1 MDYVSNI
8 GEYVNWLQGYN
19 RNTVGNHPVR
29 QPTLEDYLN
38 SDRTNKLIDALLWPP
53 PISSRKNDNQAY
65 IAWSDRKLR
74 LIRSKFMDLVW
85 YDPSDEIQGES

>member
-1 MDYVSNI
+1 MSKNKKYKNINLTKIYYLFKIVITMDYVSNI

-38 SDRTNKLIDALLWPP
+38 SDRTNKLIDTLL
-53 PISSRKNDNQAY
+53 
-65 IAWSDRKLR
+65 
-74 LIRSKFMDLVW
+74 
-85 YDPSDEIQGES
+85 